1 MKIEG
6 EGGEIRD
13 AISRQFFFR
22 FMQSISKREFSD
34 IKFSVTSKKWISIL
48 DRLITIV

>member
-1 MKIEG
+1 MNIEG

-13 AISRQFFFR
+13 VSRQFFFR